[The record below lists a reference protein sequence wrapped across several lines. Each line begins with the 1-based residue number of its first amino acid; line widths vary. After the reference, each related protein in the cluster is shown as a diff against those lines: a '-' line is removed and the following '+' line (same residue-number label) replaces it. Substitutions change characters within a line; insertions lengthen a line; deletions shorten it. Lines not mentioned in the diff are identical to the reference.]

1 MTWYDCP
8 HICAF
13 AYISNLHTRETKP
26 RMTPQQNFSTVN
38 GTTAGH
44 EAQNPA
50 RYLMMMMMMLL
61 LLLLMMMMILVFS
74 LVEFNFQYIIRAY
87 RVTRA
92 FLCVNKNFVFH
103 VACLT
108 SDALTT
114 GHTHTYML
122 CQQLPCMFICILL
135 SLHIYLF
142 IHLFINSFTQ
152 DLFHKR
158 VSGSDYNSSI

>member
-1 MTWYDCP
+1 M
-8 HICAF
+8 
-13 AYISNLHTRETKP
+13 KP
-26 RMTPQQNFSTVN
+26 RITPQQNFSTVD
-38 GTTAGH
+38 GTRAGH
-44 EAQNPA
+44 KAQNPA
-50 RYLMMMMMMLL
+50 WYLTMMMM
-61 LLLLMMMMILVFS
+61 MMMMILVFS
-74 LVEFNFQYIIRAY
+74 LVEFNFQYIIWAY

-108 SDALTT
+108 SDVLTT

-122 CQQLPCMFICILL
+122 HQQLPCMFICILL
-135 SLHIYLF
+135 PLHIYLF

-152 DLFHKR
+152 DLFHKS